1 MGNVLKTSVAT
12 MTPTQ
17 VATVALGALAG
28 NLQLAAV
35 ADRNWEPMFATM
47 GETVDVPIRGAVTA
61 NDKAADTDVTLQAPS
76 STKVSIVLN
85 KHKEASFVFEDIAK
99 AFANQDV
106 MQGYASDAAIVL
118 AEAVEIA
125 GFVEAYTNFTTNAD
139 IGAQQVDVSDDI
151 VLQARKVVKDAKIP
165 KNAEV
170 WFFLSTKD
178 MLALLQLD
186 KFSRADALGDGG
198 QMMANAP
205 MGFKKYGMNFVESQY
220 VQVVANLTHNLVLAP
235 KQGLALANRPLPL
248 PPEKGVISA
257 DVIGGEDG
265 TAAMGLGIRMLQVYQ
280 GLKLGTQLTL
290 DVLFGWKV
298 IRGAF
303 GLDVNA

>member
-1 MGNVLKTSVAT
+1 MGNVLKTNVAT

-17 VATVALGALAG
+17 VAKIALGALAG

-47 GETVDVPIRGAVTA
+47 GETVDVPIRGAVVA
-61 NDKAADTDVTLQAPS
+61 NDKVADSDVTLQVPNA
-76 STKVSIVLN
+76 TKVSIVLN

-118 AEAVEIA
+118 AEAVEVA

-139 IGAQQVDVSDDI
+139 IGAAAVDVSDDL
-151 VLQARKVVKDAKIP
+151 VLQGRKVMKDAKVP
-165 KNAEV
+165 KNQEV

-186 KFSRADALGDGG
+186 KYSTAEKLGDSGA
-198 QMMANAP
+198 MLANAP
-205 MGFKKYGMNFVESQY
+205 MNFRKYGMSFVESQY
-220 VQVVANLTHNLVLAP
+220 VQVVGNLTHNLIVSP

-248 PPEKGVISA
+248 PPGGVISA
-257 DVIGGEDG
+257 DVIGGEPD
-265 TAAMGLGIRMLQVYQ
+265 TAAMGLGIRMVQAYRPE
-280 GLKLGTQLTL
+280 KMGTQLTV